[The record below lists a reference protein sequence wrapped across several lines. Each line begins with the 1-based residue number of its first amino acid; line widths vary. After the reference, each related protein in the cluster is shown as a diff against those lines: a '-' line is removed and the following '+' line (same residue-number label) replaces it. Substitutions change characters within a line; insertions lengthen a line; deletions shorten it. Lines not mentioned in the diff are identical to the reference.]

1 MRRHHRPKD
10 ASKILEAQYAAYP
23 AWKIEAAKELQ
34 RRHDIA
40 ATAIPERVW
49 ANLFMRGLN
58 PQATADRAEIYH
70 GASDRPGRY
79 GERQRGERAT
89 NSPARTKPATIR
101 IITPAPPA
109 AD

>member
-1 MRRHHRPKD
+1 MNLCYGRLVLLMRRHHRRKD
-10 ASKILEAQYAAYP
+10 ASKILEAEHVAYP
-23 AWKIEAAKELQ
+23 AWKTEAAKELQ

-70 GASDRPGRY
+70 RSIRPAGKIWRK
-79 GERQRGERAT
+79 
-89 NSPARTKPATIR
+89 TKR
-101 IITPAPPA
+101 
-109 AD
+109 

>member
-10 ASKILEAQYAAYP
+10 ASKILEAQHAAYP

-40 ATAIPERVW
+40 ATAIPQRVW

-70 GASDRPGRY
+70 RSIRPAGKIWRK
-79 GERQRGERAT
+79 
-89 NSPARTKPATIR
+89 TKR
-101 IITPAPPA
+101 
-109 AD
+109 